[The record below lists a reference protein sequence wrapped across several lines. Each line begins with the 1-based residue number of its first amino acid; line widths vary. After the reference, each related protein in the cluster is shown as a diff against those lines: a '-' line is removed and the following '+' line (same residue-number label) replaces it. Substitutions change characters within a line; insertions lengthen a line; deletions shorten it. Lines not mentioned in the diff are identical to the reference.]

1 MYIDKMKLAASVMT
15 LALGLVACEKPTS
28 AEKAGEKMDQAA
40 ERAGDKMDQA
50 AERAGDKM
58 DQTAEKAGDKMD
70 QTAEKLSE
78 QTTKTGTVLE
88 DTSIT
93 TKVKTEILN
102 EPGLKSLDI
111 SVHTVSGVVT
121 LTGMVDSQA
130 SSDKAKQV
138 AGAVSGVHQVENQL
152 IVKSPG

>member
-1 MYIDKMKLAASVMT
+1 MNIDKMKLAASVMT

-28 AEKAGEKMDQAA
+28 AEKAGEKIDQAA
-40 ERAGDKMDQA
+40 EKAG
-50 AERAGDKM
+50 EKM
-58 DQTAEKAGDKMD
+58 DQTAEKAGEKMD

-78 QTTKTGTVLE
+78 QTAKTGTVLE

-93 TKVKTEILN
+93 AKVKTEILN
-102 EPGLKSLDI
+102 EPGLKSFDI
-111 SVHTVSGVVT
+111 SVNTVSGVVT

-138 AGAVSGVHQVENQL
+138 AGAVSGVKQVENQI